1 MTIVRKENE
10 VYCQGKY
17 YLQMKERKQVAVL
30 NKRGDVTRESEKEE
44 RAGAMRE
51 DKRPKL

>member
-1 MTIVRKENE
+1 MTIVKKENE
-10 VYCQGKY
+10 VYCQRKY
-17 YLQMKERKQVAVL
+17 YLQMTERKQVAVL
-30 NKRGDVTRESEKEE
+30 NKRDDVTQESEKEE